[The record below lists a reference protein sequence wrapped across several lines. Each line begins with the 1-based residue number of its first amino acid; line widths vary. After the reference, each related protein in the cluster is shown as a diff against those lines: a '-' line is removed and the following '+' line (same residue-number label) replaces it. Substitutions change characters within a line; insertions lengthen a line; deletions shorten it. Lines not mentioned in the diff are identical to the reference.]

1 MEKLILRNEEVGI
14 IAYHCLGRNPRFEI
28 KKSQLNT
35 VNLPYKYDLNNIN
48 EIYMSFSCFAQN
60 FVLQK

>member
-28 KKSQLNT
+28 KK
-35 VNLPYKYDLNNIN
+35 VN
-48 EIYMSFSCFAQN
+48 
-60 FVLQK
+60 